1 MSHRITLAPPATRHA
16 AGVALFVLLGGVAL
30 GCASKDAAGDKVAV
44 TATATECVVSET
56 SLPSGTTTFQVTNKG
71 TDVTEVYVYG
81 EGDKVM
87 GEVENVGSNTSRD
100 FTVDLGAGDYEVA
113 CKPGQVG
120 DGIRTAITVS
130 GTATTEATADR
141 AVVFDGFDYSYSGLG
156 DLAVQEGET
165 IEFAMTNTATDTEHE
180 FEVFGPDGEV
190 LGEIGPTKPGAT
202 GTVTL
207 TLAEPGTYTYVCGID
222 DHEERGM
229 TGKFTV
235 AGTSGT

>member
-1 MSHRITLAPPATRHA
+1 MSYRTTPASPAVRSA
-16 AGVALFVLLGGVAL
+16 AGLVLIVLLGGAAL
-30 GCASKDAAGDKVAV
+30 GCASKDAAGDKVSV
-44 TATATECVVSET
+44 TATATECLVSET
-56 SLPSGTTTFQVTNKG
+56 SLSSGTTTFQVTNKG

-113 CKPGQVG
+113 CKPGQKG

-130 GTATTEATADR
+130 GTATTEAAADR

-156 DLAVQEGET
+156 DLAVDQGET
-165 IEFAMTNTATDTEHE
+165 VEFAMTNTASDTEHE

-190 LGEIGPTKPGAT
+190 LGEIGPTKPGET
-202 GTVTL
+202 GTVAL
-207 TLAEPGTYTYVCGID
+207 TLDEPGTYTYVCGID

-235 AGTSGT
+235 TGGSGA